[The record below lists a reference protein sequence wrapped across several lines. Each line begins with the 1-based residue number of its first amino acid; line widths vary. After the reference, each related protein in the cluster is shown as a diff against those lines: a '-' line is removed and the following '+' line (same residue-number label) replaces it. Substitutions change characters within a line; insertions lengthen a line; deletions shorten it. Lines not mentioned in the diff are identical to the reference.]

1 MKKLLATS
9 VIAMAAATIGSTAL
23 AQNIFALV
31 PKNMNNPFFDQA
43 RDGCKKAEAESG
55 GKFVCEYIGPGE
67 HGGGEEQVQI
77 VQDLVARGDVKGIGV
92 APANAAAMAVALQAA
107 KDAGI
112 PVLTWDSDVLP
123 ENIDLRA
130 AYIGTHNYEI
140 GVNLAKLAQKIKP
153 EGGTVCIQSGGA
165 AAANHNERMQG
176 IRDTLGGKTGT
187 TSPGEPLTGENGWT
201 EAQGC
206 PLYTNDDFP
215 LAVQQ
220 FQDFMAANP
229 DLDAFIPTGGFPQ
242 FVPDAN
248 RAAVEPYKAQDR
260 RRLAGARRRRHAAG
274 AARPDEG
281 GPLGRP
287 GRPAAVRDGL
297 PGDAGLPADGRRRRR
312 ARRTRPTPAST
323 SARRRRST
331 PASRSSTQ
339 RGRRAHARLPTRCR
353 SARQFRLSQW
363 TRGP

>member
-9 VIAMAAATIGSTAL
+9 VIAMTAATIGSAAL

-130 AYIGTHNYEI
+130 AYIGTHNYDI
-140 GVNLAKLAQKIKP
+140 GVELAKLAQKIKP

-248 RAAVEPYKAQDR
+248 RAAVEPFKGKIADGS
-260 RRLAGARRRRHAAG
+260 LALVVADTLPMQMDQMKEGLSAGQVGQRPFEMGQKTMLALQQMADGG
-274 AARPDEG
+274 AAPEDPTYTGLDVCTPDT
-281 GPLGRP
+281 
-287 GRPAAVRDGL
+287 
-297 PGDAGLPADGRRRRR
+297 ADTCI
-312 ARRTRPTPAST
+312 AK
-323 SARRRRST
+323 
-331 PASRSSTQ
+331 
-339 RGRRAHARLPTRCR
+339 
-353 SARQFRLSQW
+353 
-363 TRGP
+363 